1 MDEAMS
7 DETLRKL
14 ESAVRGRPV
23 ERALCCP
30 ECDGRDFTGVGPY
43 ACVICL
49 SEYDSLKELKPI
61 GQERQ

>member
-1 MDEAMS
+1 MS

-30 ECDGRDFTGVGPY
+30 ECDATDFFGPGPY
-43 ACVICL
+43 VCFVCL
-49 SEYDSLKELKPI
+49 SEYDSLKELKTTD
-61 GQERQ
+61 QETQ